1 MKSRWDFASGP
12 RRLPI
17 PTREH
22 GDAGRTAANY
32 DDPAA
37 APYLEAI
44 CTRLVGN
51 LAAATAARPPLPALP
66 VLW

>member
-1 MKSRWDFASGP
+1 M
-12 RRLPI
+12 
-17 PTREH
+17 

-66 VLW
+66 VL